1 MSAARVDVDSDPDS
15 SPGSGAQV
23 MGVSIPVPA
32 PWGEHLQAKRASYG
46 DPLAGLVPTHVTLL
60 GPTAV
65 AAQEI
70 DDLIAHLVAVA
81 ESVEP
86 FTMVLRGTGTF
97 RPVSDVVFV
106 QVARG
111 ISGCELL
118 QQAIAT
124 PRWAGEHLTYPYHP
138 HVTVAHDVDERALDL
153 AFDDLGDWS
162 AAFEVT
168 SFHLYARAVDGTWTS
183 RRRFGLGGVPD
194 TSASEASTPR

>member
-1 MSAARVDVDSDPDS
+1 MSAARVAVDSDPDS
-15 SPGSGAQV
+15 DPQV

-46 DPLAGLVPTHVTLL
+46 DPLANLVPTHVTLL

-65 AAQEI
+65 SARDV
-70 DDLIAHLVAVA
+70 DDLVAHLLTVAA
-81 ESVEP
+81 TTTP
-86 FTMVLRGTGTF
+86 FSMVLRGTGTF

-111 ISGCELL
+111 IAGCEQL
-118 QQAIAT
+118 QRAIAT
-124 PRWAGEHLTYPYHP
+124 PRWVGEPTYPYHP
-138 HVTVAHDVDERALDL
+138 HVTVAHDVDEQALDR

-168 SFHLYARAVDGTWTS
+168 SFHLYARAADGTWTS
-183 RRRFGLGGVPD
+183 RREFGL
-194 TSASEASTPR
+194 SEVSVQEVGTPR